1 MTLLMLNKSL
11 NGSELDFA
19 SAANVNV
26 VVAVSVVV
34 VADGSIN
41 AEAIEVAQ
49 VLRIQRKFEAGR
61 WGCSSCQSDLFGLA
75 KHQVSLADIYMSS
88 TRCKINL
95 VDVNK
100 WYFHRFCQVNLADF
114 FQLQCWIAWL
124 EGILN
129 DLQPSWIILIGCWDQ
144 INFVIGLVRKW

>member
-1 MTLLMLNKSL
+1 MTLLVLNESL

-34 VADGSIN
+34 VAGGSIN

-61 WGCSSCQSDLFGLA
+61 
-75 KHQVSLADIYMSS
+75 
-88 TRCKINL
+88 
-95 VDVNK
+95 
-100 WYFHRFCQVNLADF
+100 
-114 FQLQCWIAWL
+114 
-124 EGILN
+124 
-129 DLQPSWIILIGCWDQ
+129 
-144 INFVIGLVRKW
+144 

>member
-1 MTLLMLNKSL
+1 MLNKSL

-61 WGCSSCQSDLFGLA
+61 
-75 KHQVSLADIYMSS
+75 
-88 TRCKINL
+88 
-95 VDVNK
+95 
-100 WYFHRFCQVNLADF
+100 
-114 FQLQCWIAWL
+114 
-124 EGILN
+124 
-129 DLQPSWIILIGCWDQ
+129 
-144 INFVIGLVRKW
+144 